1 MMKPITQ
8 YGIEKPSLVI
18 EAEKLAGE
26 LGFPLLPEGRPVG
39 HDGPP
44 SACVP
49 AMGALLMTLAA
60 AKPGGRIGEFG
71 TGSGVGSAWI
81 ASGLQAGAVLVTCDI
96 DGDLIHHVK
105 ALFKGRDAVDIRQ
118 TDWEEIMVDE
128 TPFDLLFM
136 DSGVAEV
143 LVPDRW
149 DEITELVRVGGQ
161 IIFDDIV
168 PTELWP
174 DEWSERVDMKRE
186 FAFRNPR
193 LVSSEVGLTSL
204 ASALIVTRIA

>member
-1 MMKPITQ
+1 MKPLER
-8 YGIEKPSLVI
+8 YCMEKPPLVI

-39 HDGPP
+39 HDGPA

-49 AMGALLMTLAA
+49 PMGALLMALTAS
-60 AKPGGRIGEFG
+60 KPGGRIGEFG

-81 ASGLQAGAVLVTCDI
+81 ASGLQGGAVLVTCEI
-96 DGDLIHHVK
+96 DTDLIRHVK
-105 ALFKGRDAVDIRQ
+105 ALFKGRAEIDIRH
-118 TDWEEIMVDE
+118 TDWETMMVDE
-128 TPFDLLFM
+128 APFDVLFM
-136 DSGVAEV
+136 DSGVAEA

-149 DEITELVRVGGQ
+149 DEITEMICVGGQ

-168 PTELWP
+168 PIGLWP
-174 DEWSERVDMKRE
+174 DDWSERADVKRE

-193 LVSSEVGLTSL
+193 VVSSEVGLTPL
-204 ASALIVTRIA
+204 ASALIVTRIK